1 MAATTRWV
9 AYSTAA
15 EGQAKDGR
23 GAGCKG
29 TRGYCTGTA
38 SVGDSF
44 TLGPTTN
51 RLHFAIDGDPGPYIT
66 LYSGSNLD
74 ARFVARD
81 ITEKIHALGKSD
93 ERWDNAVCKWE
104 NTPGQG
110 NRLKIYSGALGSSSS
125 VTVTQSGTNSAH
137 TVLGFGSK
145 SEVGGSATS
154 NTFNG
159 TVSISGTYYG
169 FFDEFYKVVIAC
181 DNGSYVRGIGALT
194 HTNGSYAGTLTT
206 GGMYNAGQDTTY
218 TITINITNGA
228 AMGAGTGNVP
238 TMSWTDTGNDTES
251 STDTELLYPD
261 YWYKVGTRGLM
272 VKFTDAVFSSDTWT
286 IACYQPDYAQ
296 GSNVSAPVGIAQYTW
311 SSERGDMSSSP
322 ITTNS
327 GTPTRL
333 GSRGLFIEFVNGGG
347 SNLQAGDEFFVICNA
362 PKPSNYNI
370 TSLNYGNVTVSTESD
385 VKVVMFEV
393 ESGAIE
399 VSTVTFGLQSHGT
412 FSHHNVGNSDTYF
425 RLGTVGPDNPAG
437 SSPTNGIEWYPNIVA
452 GDIDNDTPP
461 SYLYATEDNLAVV
474 ATADASEAIGNYPM
488 CGLTSD
494 PIWLNIHL
502 GASETGANSSIN
514 HRLYFDYS

>member
-1 MAATTRWV
+1 
-9 AYSTAA
+9 
-15 EGQAKDGR
+15 
-23 GAGCKG
+23 
-29 TRGYCTGTA
+29 
-38 SVGDSF
+38 
-44 TLGPTTN
+44 
-51 RLHFAIDGDPGPYIT
+51 
-66 LYSGSNLD
+66 
-74 ARFVARD
+74 
-81 ITEKIHALGKSD
+81 
-93 ERWDNAVCKWE
+93 
-104 NTPGQG
+104 
-110 NRLKIYSGALGSSSS
+110 
-125 VTVTQSGTNSAH
+125 
-137 TVLGFGSK
+137 
-145 SEVGGSATS
+145 
-154 NTFNG
+154 
-159 TVSISGTYYG
+159 
-169 FFDEFYKVVIAC
+169 
-181 DNGSYVRGIGALT
+181 
-194 HTNGSYAGTLTT
+194 
-206 GGMYNAGQDTTY
+206 
-218 TITINITNGA
+218 
-228 AMGAGTGNVP
+228 
-238 TMSWTDTGNDTES
+238 MSWTDTGNDTES

-272 VKFTDAVFSSDTWT
+272 VKFTDAVFSSDVWT

-333 GSRGLFIEFVNGGG
+333 GSRGLFIEFVNGVG

-412 FSHHNVGNSDTYF
+412 FSHHSAGNSDTYF

-437 SSPTNGIEWYPNIVA
+437 SSPINGIEWYPNIVA

-474 ATADASEAIGNYPM
+474 ATADASESIGNYPM